1 MKTIGHNYKTAIE
14 YVTTVFI
21 WQFACFVKF
30 VTINQDIL
38 QNCMCLYIST
48 DSSIWPPNTKVVCCS
63 NHLTD
68 QTSYL

>member
-48 DSSIWPPNTKVVCCS
+48 DSSI
-63 NHLTD
+63 
-68 QTSYL
+68 